1 MKIKD
6 IYENII
12 VMLYIIILTIATA
25 VIILYSKD
33 IYSKVSIYTDEFED
47 LEVAMS
53 YINVKVRQNDRA
65 GVISVKTQEGLDE
78 KALVFTENGV
88 CTWIFEYDNKLVEK
102 KADVGTEPVLID
114 YIVIAEIDDFQ
125 VSLQDK
131 LLKYEITVKDGL
143 TETSTINIRSDN

>member
-33 IYSKVSIYTDEFED
+33 IYGKVNSYTEEFED

-53 YINVKVRQNDRA
+53 YINVKVRQNDRS
-65 GVISVKTQEGLDE
+65 GVISVKTQEGLNE
-78 KALVFTENGV
+78 KALVFTEDGV
-88 CTWIFEYDNKLVEK
+88 CTWIFVYDNKLIEK
-102 KADVGTEPVLID
+102 KADEGTEPVLD
-114 YIVIAEIDDFQ
+114 NYIVIADIEGFE

-131 LLKYEITVKDGL
+131 LLKYKITVNEDL
-143 TETSTINIRSDN
+143 VDTSTINIRSDN